1 MAATLLDVNALLAL
15 IWPEHEFHSQ
25 ANAWFQRNARQG
37 WATCPIT
44 QSGFVRLVS
53 SGSIS
58 KNALK
63 IGDALRLLDLNLAH
77 PNHEFW
83 PEEIGLTEAIGRFG
97 KRLHGY
103 RQITDA
109 YLLGLAMHRKGKLA
123 TFDRSIAA
131 LLPEGK
137 RKTDWI
143 VELSTPLS

>member
-1 MAATLLDVNALLAL
+1 MAVTLLDVNVLIAL
-15 IWPEHEFHSQ
+15 IWPEHVFHPQ
-25 ANAWFQRNARQG
+25 AFSWFERNARHG

-44 QSGFVRLVS
+44 QMGFVRVLS
-53 SGSIS
+53 NTPSTNAPDIS
-58 KNALK
+58 E
-63 IGDALRLLDLNLAH
+63 ALRLLDLNLSH

-83 PEEIGLTEAIGRFG
+83 PDEIGLSPAIGLVG
-97 KRLHGY
+97 AKLQGH

-137 RKTDWI
+137 RKSDWI
-143 VELSTPLS
+143 LELST